1 MKKVLYVL
9 EAVEG
14 GAWRHLR
21 DLIDT
26 VHGTLCECHAAL
38 SFSRCSK
45 NSAAAVRAFLTER
58 GVALCELPVDRSA
71 SPADIGAI
79 FSLRRLMRELAPDI
93 VHLHSAKAGFLGRC
107 AAAPLRL
114 PVVYTPHCLPVLMT
128 ASRFTPVYRLLER
141 HVAPHTSA
149 IIVLSREEQRAALEL
164 GYDQGT
170 INYIPNGIRSC
181 NLPLPAVCESE
192 SLKLG
197 FFGRA
202 APQKGLDTFVRLVKE
217 LNRRGIS
224 SAGMIFG
231 VSRAQATLGKSE
243 KFFIEYAGCCS
254 PEMVVSRMRDC
265 DVIVIPSR
273 WEGLPYVLLEALD
286 AGVPV
291 SAYKVGGIGDVVE
304 HDVSAMLAPPGDFEA
319 LLENTATLRDTALR
333 RKIAK
338 SARTT
343 AAPYTLERMIEATL
357 NVYQNV

>member
-14 GAWRHLR
+14 GAWRHLS

-26 VHGTLCECHAAL
+26 VHGTSCECHAAL
-38 SFSRCSK
+38 SFSRCSE

-58 GVALCELPVDRSA
+58 GVALYELPMDRSA
-71 SPADIGAI
+71 SPADICAI

-93 VHLHSAKAGFLGRC
+93 VHLHSAKAGFLGRF

-114 PVVYTPHCLPVLMT
+114 PVVYTPHCLPILMT
-128 ASRFTPVYRLLER
+128 TSRFTTLYRLLER
-141 HVAPHTSA
+141 HVVPHTSA
-149 IIVLSREEQRAALEL
+149 IIVLSHEEQRTALEL
-164 GYDQGT
+164 GYDHGT
-170 INYIPNGIRSC
+170 IHYVPNGIRSC

-202 APQKGLDTFVRLVKE
+202 APQKGLDTFVRLVNE
-217 LNRRGIS
+217 LNRRGIR
-224 SAGMIFG
+224 SAGRVFG
-231 VSRAQATLGKSE
+231 VPGAEPALVHSE
-243 KFFIEYAGCCS
+243 RRFFEYAGCCS
-254 PEMVVSRMRDC
+254 PDMVISRMREC

-291 SAYKVGGIGDVVE
+291 SAYKVGGIGDVAE
-304 HDVSAMLAPPGDFEA
+304 HDVSAMLAPPGDFEG
-319 LLENTATLRDTALR
+319 LLENTSALRDAALR

-338 SARTT
+338 SART
-343 AAPYTLERMIEATL
+343 AATPYTLERMIEATL
-357 NVYQNV
+357 DVYQNV